1 MSDKSIATV
10 TTMGIDIGK
19 NSFHVVGLDRRG
31 TIVLRQKWSRGQ
43 IETRLANMPPC
54 LIGMEACVGAHH
66 LSRKLQAHGH
76 DARLMPA
83 KYVRA
88 YSKGLKNDFRD
99 AEAIAEAVQR
109 PTMKFVATKTADQLD
124 LQALH
129 RVRERLVRQRTG
141 IINQIR
147 AFLLERGIAG
157 ARGCAFCAANCR
169 ASLPGAL
176 TCCRRA

>member
-1 MSDKSIATV
+1 MSNKSIATV
-10 TTMGIDIGK
+10 VTMGIDIGK
-19 NSFHVVGLDRRG
+19 NSFHVVGLDQRG
-31 TIVLRQKWSRGQ
+31 AIVLRQKWSRGQ
-43 IETRLANMPPC
+43 IEARLANMAPC

-66 LSRKLQAHGH
+66 LSRKLQGYGH

-88 YSKGLKNDFRD
+88 YSKGQKNDFRD

-129 RVRERLVRQRTG
+129 RARERLVRQRTG

-147 AFLLERGIAG
+147 AFLLERGVAVRQG
-157 ARGCAFCAANCR
+157 LRFPARRVANDPGQAHRCALA
-169 ASLPGAL
+169 
-176 TCCRRA
+176 